1 VLTVATRTRK
11 KNNCMNESRETRP
24 PRLFGTLIA
33 IMGAAVVVAGINF
46 LIKGDSPYFL
56 VIGVGILAAGVLMAL
71 GKRLGVYVYG
81 CSLAVILIWSFIED
95 RKDMSQFLARV
106 GVPVL
111 LGLYIFSKKLRGR
124 LS

>member
-1 VLTVATRTRK
+1 
-11 KNNCMNESRETRP
+11 MNESRETRP